1 MIDWKEIV
9 ANPKAPSMC
18 EAFGLDRQ
26 TEKALISI
34 LADQV
39 GKVETVA
46 DLVKAVCEMPLSDR
60 EHAYAIYMIAAA
72 TVRAFELDEL
82 LRNGGSN

>member
-34 LADQV
+34 LA
-39 GKVETVA
+39 
-46 DLVKAVCEMPLSDR
+46 
-60 EHAYAIYMIAAA
+60 
-72 TVRAFELDEL
+72 EL
-82 LRNGGSN
+82 LRNGGSD